1 MSIYLTTWKIF
12 FSQLLTICKVNDYPG
27 IMGVM
32 VTIKLLYYLDFL
44 IFKQFKH
51 LYFKKCLRL
60 QVTTNVNTFRNALV
74 FFHIQYT
81 VASQRKAMSRIYR
94 WHKPSSCRV
103 GNSLICSSLITHL
116 LIAHHSFAQSLIC
129 SHYSGS
135 GQMSECE
142 RFAQDNWANERI
154 ARFFEQI
161 RYFSL
166 SLTKNE
172 RFAQNSKKLYFLYI
186 LYSCFEVF

>member
-1 MSIYLTTWKIF
+1 MFLFKKSSSVFKNYISVLAVIDYTDTMSNVYLLNNLEDF

-94 WHKPSSCRV
+94 
-103 GNSLICSSLITHL
+103 
-116 LIAHHSFAQSLIC
+116 
-129 SHYSGS
+129 
-135 GQMSECE
+135 
-142 RFAQDNWANERI
+142 
-154 ARFFEQI
+154 
-161 RYFSL
+161 
-166 SLTKNE
+166 
-172 RFAQNSKKLYFLYI
+172 
-186 LYSCFEVF
+186 

>member
-1 MSIYLTTWKIF
+1 MQFLKSIPICNNFLLLTICFYLKNLLQFSKITSVSSQSLTTRTLCPMSIYLTTWKIF

-94 WHKPSSCRV
+94 
-103 GNSLICSSLITHL
+103 
-116 LIAHHSFAQSLIC
+116 
-129 SHYSGS
+129 
-135 GQMSECE
+135 
-142 RFAQDNWANERI
+142 
-154 ARFFEQI
+154 
-161 RYFSL
+161 
-166 SLTKNE
+166 
-172 RFAQNSKKLYFLYI
+172 
-186 LYSCFEVF
+186 

>member
-1 MSIYLTTWKIF
+1 MFLFKKSSSVFKNYISVLAVIDYTDTMSNVYLLNNLDDF
-12 FSQLLTICKVNDYPG
+12 FLTATVLTICKVNDYPG

-60 QVTTNVNTFRNALV
+60 QVTTNVNTFCNALV

-94 WHKPSSCRV
+94 
-103 GNSLICSSLITHL
+103 
-116 LIAHHSFAQSLIC
+116 
-129 SHYSGS
+129 
-135 GQMSECE
+135 
-142 RFAQDNWANERI
+142 
-154 ARFFEQI
+154 
-161 RYFSL
+161 
-166 SLTKNE
+166 
-172 RFAQNSKKLYFLYI
+172 
-186 LYSCFEVF
+186 